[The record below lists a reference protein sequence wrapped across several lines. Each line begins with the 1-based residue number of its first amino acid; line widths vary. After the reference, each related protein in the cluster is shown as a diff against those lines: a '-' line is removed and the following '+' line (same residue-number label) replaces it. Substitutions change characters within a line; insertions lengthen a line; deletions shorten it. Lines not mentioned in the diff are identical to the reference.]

1 MRKKEEDITQQ
12 HQYQLINL
20 SNSIKIHTN
29 SVQYNKIQMAIHHC
43 IKKGY
48 HKSWMNGQ
56 HTANK

>member
-12 HQYQLINL
+12 QFQLVNL